1 MKQTVYMFRCENSVV
16 QIKSKINS
24 VTVDGCKKTSVVFD
38 NLLSQVEVTNSQGI
52 EVQTLGTL
60 PIVSIQKTDGCQ
72 VYLSNEV
79 NEEVKYDKNRWNTFI
94 SAKTEFVM
102 GIMTTIAK
110 TQHLQRK
117 TFNLNENFDLCWETI
132 WSLTNIPIRL
142 DLSKRCLQNSLKFSS
157 NQQFNNILNAKLT
170 TVINQRYNYL
180 ARHTQPAQTNA
191 QSETRP

>member
-1 MKQTVYMFRCENSVV
+1 
-16 QIKSKINS
+16 
-24 VTVDGCKKTSVVFD
+24 
-38 NLLSQVEVTNSQGI
+38 
-52 EVQTLGTL
+52 
-60 PIVSIQKTDGCQ
+60 
-72 VYLSNEV
+72 LSNEV

-94 SAKTEFVM
+94 SAKTEVVM

-170 TVINQRYNYL
+170 TVISQRYNYL
-180 ARHTQPAQTNA
+180 AILGFGSSHSTGTNKRSIGNA
-191 QSETRP
+191 TLNDLVSLFFRRSSSAYNLSIASSLDKI